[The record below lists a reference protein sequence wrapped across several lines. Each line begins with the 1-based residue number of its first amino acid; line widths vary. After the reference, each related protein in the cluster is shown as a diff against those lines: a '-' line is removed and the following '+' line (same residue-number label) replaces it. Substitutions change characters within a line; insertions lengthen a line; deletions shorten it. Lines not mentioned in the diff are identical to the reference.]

1 MGTSGNSE
9 MKSWKKMRPRLQPQ
23 RIQIIIRDMKTH
35 PTTQTFGC
43 FDVELR
49 VQWLEVKGNPLSWL
63 DAVIDKRV
71 LPALHWAAAQC
82 GGHRL
87 D

>member
-1 MGTSGNSE
+1 MVF
-9 MKSWKKMRPRLQPQ
+9 M
-23 RIQIIIRDMKTH
+23 IRTIKTY
-35 PTTQTFGC
+35 PSAQTQGF